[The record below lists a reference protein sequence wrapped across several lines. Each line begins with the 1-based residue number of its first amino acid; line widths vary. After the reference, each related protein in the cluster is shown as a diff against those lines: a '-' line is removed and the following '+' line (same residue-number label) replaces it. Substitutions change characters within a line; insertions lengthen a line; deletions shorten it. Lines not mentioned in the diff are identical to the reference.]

1 MMNILDLI
9 EADGGTMKC
18 MAMTYGGEYAG
29 ACPWCGGV
37 DRFRVWPERG
47 RYWCRNCGKHGDTIQ
62 YLRDKRGLTFQ
73 DACRFIGR
81 VPGPRA
87 SATRPVPAAWEPKE
101 ATSPAAA
108 WQERARTFLDGAI
121 TALWT
126 EQGESMREWLRAKKG
141 LQDVTIREACLGYSA
156 VDLFEPRQAWG
167 LEPSYKADGK
177 ERRQWMPSG
186 LVIPLVIGGAVQR
199 LRVRRDAPGDGA
211 RYIFISGS
219 SAAPMTMNLDG
230 AATIIVESELDAL
243 LLSQDAGD
251 LVGVVALG
259 SVQAKP
265 DKKTHEILKHKN
277 LILVAL
283 DADDA
288 GAKAS
293 WSFWP
298 EAYGVKAKRWPCIL
312 GKDPSEAQT
321 NGLNIRAWVMAGLP
335 QKVSPENT
343 AKREMR
349 IDNGEFLP
357 FPSDW
362 LQRYDEVQLERLA
375 IMTVDGGLSDDEAV
389 YKLRQCVI

>member
-73 DACRFIGR
+73 YACRFIGR
-81 VPGPRA
+81 
-87 SATRPVPAAWEPKE
+87 
-101 ATSPAAA
+101 
-108 WQERARTFLDGAI
+108 
-121 TALWT
+121 
-126 EQGESMREWLRAKKG
+126 
-141 LQDVTIREACLGYSA
+141 
-156 VDLFEPRQAWG
+156 
-167 LEPSYKADGK
+167 
-177 ERRQWMPSG
+177 
-186 LVIPLVIGGAVQR
+186 
-199 LRVRRDAPGDGA
+199 
-211 RYIFISGS
+211 
-219 SAAPMTMNLDG
+219 
-230 AATIIVESELDAL
+230 
-243 LLSQDAGD
+243 
-251 LVGVVALG
+251 
-259 SVQAKP
+259 
-265 DKKTHEILKHKN
+265 
-277 LILVAL
+277 
-283 DADDA
+283 
-288 GAKAS
+288 
-293 WSFWP
+293 
-298 EAYGVKAKRWPCIL
+298 
-312 GKDPSEAQT
+312 DPSEAWT